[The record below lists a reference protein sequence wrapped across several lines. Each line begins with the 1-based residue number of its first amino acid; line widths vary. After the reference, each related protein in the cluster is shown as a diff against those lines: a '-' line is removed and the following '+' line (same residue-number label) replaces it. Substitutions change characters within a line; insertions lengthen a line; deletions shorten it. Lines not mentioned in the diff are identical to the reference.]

1 MQDDQPFDELVS
13 GQTAVGLPLRA
24 VHFGIEQYMAELI
37 GDDGKAFVVVQTIE
51 QVTAENDMRFA
62 VEVYDARVGFGT
74 VFGLVHTNRQ

>member
-1 MQDDQPFDELVS
+1 
-13 GQTAVGLPLRA
+13 
-24 VHFGIEQYMAELI
+24 MAELI